1 MRTLSV
7 LIVVTS
13 LVTGCTQGSF
23 DAASG
28 YPSFPAAASP
38 GASPTNGSNAVGRER
53 VASTDNHS
61 LDALRAD
68 APKLEPRFVPHE
80 IAAPREPAPRRDL
93 VECWQC
99 RR

>member
-7 LIVVTS
+7 MIILTS
-13 LVTGCTQGSF
+13 LATGCTQALS

-28 YPSFPAAASP
+28 YPSFPNAPSPAASP
-38 GASPTNGSNAVGRER
+38 ATGSNPTGRER
-53 VASTDNHS
+53 VAI
-61 LDALRAD
+61 REIEPRD
-68 APKLEPRFVPHE
+68 APRTDAPTLEPRFVPHE
-80 IAAPREPAPRRDL
+80 IAAPREPAPRRDF